1 MRLVLLLSV
10 AGAVFAQGPGR
21 IRLIY
26 AVSGKPAAGV
36 AVQVSRDGRSAQYTS
51 DSAGRIG
58 TTVASGL
65 VFISDPKT
73 GTVLLSRSFSAEPTE
88 IEIGMPIKVTG
99 QVTGFGSDPG
109 KVEID
114 CAYGD
119 RMPVSDYERTVQ
131 KLDLR
136 PRANQDTVHGMALPQ
151 LPGKS
156 LRMHPDASGRFTTE
170 WFAAMAAPELLVFGG
185 PDGRTG
191 TKTVK
196 LARNIRPGATVS
208 AGSIAPSFGA
218 TLEIKVNAPKTDL
231 PLGLLMG
238 VESLTPSAA
247 AKTRTAELLS
257 TIHRQNVNLSQFLLK
272 RRTIP
277 LNFEGVTTL
286 TGLPPIESLKLAFN
300 GPTVGIRAERTVKI
314 PQSGVVRIELPAEEL
329 LGKQQPRVPYSGV
342 VRFAGGA
349 GPVAGAKVVYS
360 SYPDKYETTSG
371 PDGRFHFDGVP
382 ANRAGILFFD
392 APNPGGVP
400 PFDRLTISRPVAAI
414 APAPAAA
421 AQQQEFEIPKP
432 HPSAIQIPPPLEK
445 VQVRTAL
452 GAGLLGDF
460 NYKFN
465 NCKQGY
471 SQADL
476 EFDKGPV
483 VTIWKDVG
491 EDDVVG
497 PINAVWGK
505 AVVNEDGS
513 GFMQINF
520 PEPGKYEVYFELTPF
535 VFSVL
540 HGEVINEPAQ
550 NLFFPAPSNFEVVG
564 IQVIGKNKNP
574 APANVEVTFGVFSPD
589 LDPFEILTDA
599 NGQFVLGCVT
609 LSSLPEL
616 QYLAVHVD
624 DPVSGYFDAELPLPQ
639 TITGPLVIQLA
650 DKPSNTATRTSK
662 K

>member
-1 MRLVLLLSV
+1 MRLVVLLSV
-10 AGAVFAQGPGR
+10 AAAAFAQGPGR

-36 AVQVSRDGRSAQYTS
+36 AVQANRDGKSVQYTS
-51 DSAGRIG
+51 DSAGRIAAQ
-58 TTVASGL
+58 VASGL
-65 VFISDPKT
+65 VFITDPKT
-73 GTVLLSRSFSAEPTE
+73 GTVLLSRSFSAEPTV
-88 IEIGMPIKVTG
+88 IEVGIPIKVTG

-109 KVEID
+109 KIEID

-156 LRMHPDASGRFTTE
+156 LRTHPDTAGRFTTG
-170 WFAAMAAPELLVFGG
+170 WFAAMEAPELLVFGG

-191 TKTVK
+191 AKTVK
-196 LARNIRPGATVS
+196 LPRNLRPGATVS

-218 TLEIKVNAPKTDL
+218 TLEIKVNAPKTGL
-231 PLGLLMG
+231 PLGLVMG
-238 VESLTPSAA
+238 VESLTPAA
-247 AKTRTAELLS
+247 SAKTQAAELLS
-257 TIHRQNVNLSQFLLK
+257 TIHRRDVNLSQFLLK

-314 PQSGVVRIELPAEEL
+314 PQSGVVRIELPEEEL
-329 LGKQQPRVPYSGV
+329 LGKRQPRVPYSGV
-342 VRFAGGA
+342 LRFAGGA

-360 SYPDKYETTSG
+360 SYPDKFETTTG
-371 PDGRFHFDGVP
+371 ADGRFQFGAVP
-382 ANRAGILFFD
+382 ANRPGILFVD
-392 APNPGGVP
+392 APNPGGAP
-400 PFDRLTISRPVAAI
+400 PFDRLTISKPVAAI
-414 APAPAAA
+414 APAAA
-421 AQQQEFEIPKP
+421 AQQQEVEIPKP
-432 HPSAIQIPPPLEK
+432 HANAVQIPPPLEK
-445 VQVRTAL
+445 VQPRAAL

-476 EFDKGPV
+476 EFSNGPV

-491 EDDVVG
+491 EDQIG

-520 PEPGKYEVYFELTPF
+520 PEPGTYDVFFELTPF

-540 HGEVINEPAQ
+540 SGDVITQPAQ
-550 NLFFPAPSNFEVVG
+550 NLFFPTPANFEVVP
-564 IQVIGKNKNP
+564 IQVIGKDKNP
-574 APANVEVTFGVFSPD
+574 APINLDVTFGVFSPD
-589 LDPFEILTDA
+589 LDPFDMVTDA
-599 NGQFVLGCVT
+599 NGQMVLGCVT
-609 LSSLPEL
+609 LAPQTEL
-616 QYLAVHVD
+616 QYLGVHVD
-624 DPVSGYFDAELPLPQ
+624 DPVSGYFDGELPLPQ
-639 TITGPLVIQLA
+639 TITQPLVIQLG
-650 DKPSNTATRTSK
+650 DKPTNTTTRKSK